1 MFLAI
6 KMLLDKDKIQKIN
19 FFENLTNSKV
29 KDFLDEEKIIVVVE
43 QGELG
48 KALGRKAKNIK
59 MVEKMFRKR
68 LKIVEFSEDPLTFV
82 KNFIYPFNAEDVK
95 LNNNI
100 IEITIQ
106 DRKTKGLL
114 IGRNGRNLNE
124 LNRFVHEYYNLNVK
138 II

>member
-1 MFLAI
+1 
-6 KMLLDKDKIQKIN
+6 MLLDKDKIQKIN

-114 IGRNGRNLNE
+114 IGRN
-124 LNRFVHEYYNLNVK
+124 VHEYYNLNVK

>member
-1 MFLAI
+1 
-6 KMLLDKDKIQKIN
+6 MLLDKDKIQKIN

-29 KDFLDEEKIIVVVE
+29 KDFLDEEKMIIIVE

-48 KALGRKAKNIK
+48 KALGRKGKNIK
-59 MVEKMFRKR
+59 MFENMFRKR
-68 LKIVEFSEDPLTFV
+68 LKIVEFSEDPLIFV
-82 KNFIYPFNAEDVK
+82 KNFIYPFKSEDVK

-124 LNRFVHEYYNLNVK
+124 LNKLVHEYYNLNVK